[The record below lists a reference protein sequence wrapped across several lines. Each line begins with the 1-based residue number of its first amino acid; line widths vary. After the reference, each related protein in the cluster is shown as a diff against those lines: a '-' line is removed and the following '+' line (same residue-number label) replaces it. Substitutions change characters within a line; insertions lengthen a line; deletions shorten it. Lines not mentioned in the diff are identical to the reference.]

1 MKPLTLFA
9 ALLPAACVA
18 APSAAPSAGLAGKWQ
33 VQEADS
39 AAMPE
44 GVSITL
50 LADGYFH
57 TDGGCNRLF
66 GRYRQ
71 SGNRLIFS
79 DAASTLK
86 ACADG
91 QHMEIDSRLG
101 TAVGTHRTYRISGT
115 QLEWFNDNGK
125 VVLKAVKSEP

>member
-1 MKPLTLFA
+1 MKPVTLFA
-9 ALLPAACVA
+9 ALLLAACA
-18 APSAAPSAGLAGKWQ
+18 TAPSAGLAGKWR

-39 AAMPE
+39 VAIPE

-50 LADGYFH
+50 RADGHFH
-57 TDGGCNRLF
+57 TDGGCNNLF

-86 ACADG
+86 ACVDK
-91 QHMEIDSRLG
+91 QYMEIDNRLG
-101 TAVGTHRTYRISGT
+101 AAIGPHRTYRTSGT
-115 QLEWFNDNGK
+115 QLEWLDDNGK
-125 VVLKAVKSEP
+125 VVLKAVKDEP

>member
-1 MKPLTLFA
+1 MKPVALFA
-9 ALLPAACVA
+9 ALLLAACVA
-18 APSAAPSAGLAGKWQ
+18 APSADLAGKWR

-39 AAMPE
+39 VAMPE

-50 LADGYFH
+50 RADGHFH
-57 TDGGCNRLF
+57 TDGGCNNLF

-86 ACADG
+86 ACVDK
-91 QHMEIDSRLG
+91 QYMEIDNRLG
-101 TAVGTHRTYRISGT
+101 AAIGPHRTYRTSGT
-115 QLEWFNDNGK
+115 QLEWLDDNGK
-125 VVLKAVKSEP
+125 VVLKAVKDEP